1 MSELLPET
9 DERIDK
15 MRKIHTSGFPT
26 RELTFGSLY
35 LTIGTTNGGKTIFT
49 WAEAITLA
57 LEGLKVAVIST
68 EDNMVDLRTTNLRV
82 SAKHPAWDNISFLY
96 ADGLNKY
103 NSRELFEELARQKF
117 DIICF
122 DYIRP
127 DIWETTHDNIGLT
140 MSEIMTMFRDAL
152 HHHDFIILAT
162 IQANSNMYKD
172 SMYKMLSERPHEIV
186 KSIEGG
192 VKAPQRSSVVSLL
205 VENKQGKRGNYIFKM
220 KGEKKDIYQGKV
232 VAYGSVD
239 LKTMEIVYA
248 PPVSIEEFFGMG
260 NKTEVKE
267 SNGPQKRNIR
277 SA

>member
-15 MRKIHTSGFPT
+15 MRKISTSGFPT
-26 RELTFGSLY
+26 RDLTFGSLY
-35 LTIGTTNGGKTIFT
+35 ITIGTTNGGKTIFT

-68 EDNMVDLRTTNLRV
+68 EDNLVDLRTTNLRV
-82 SAKHPAWDNISFLY
+82 NPKHPALKNISFIY
-96 ADGLNKY
+96 ADRFNEFKGE
-103 NSRELFEELARQKF
+103 ELFEELARQKF
-117 DIICF
+117 DVICF

-127 DIWETTHDNIGLT
+127 DIWEGRKDDVGLK
-140 MSEIMTMFRDAL
+140 MSDLMTMFRNAL
-152 HHHDFIILAT
+152 HNHDFIILAT

-205 VENKQGKRGNYIFKM
+205 VENKQGKRGNYIFKI

-248 PPVSIEEFFGMG
+248 PPV
-260 NKTEVKE
+260 
-267 SNGPQKRNIR
+267 
-277 SA
+277 